1 MTEARPVL
9 DEDRLRRLVRELHAV
24 VKRDL
29 PWYEGSPDNDPGI
42 ALVELFAFVG
52 DALLVYQSR
61 AADEAYLRSH
71 RTWGLILHNVLG
83 TSPLVVTVDGSRWR
97 EVPSLASHGPDDAVY
112 VADRGADGSFTVRFG
127 DGQRGRRPAAGAQV
141 AATYRNGG
149 GAGVIATIL
158 WPPTPP
164 LSLEV
169 HASSERI
176 SLAPARRSWRDCL
189 TRWFVARR

>member
-1 MTEARPVL
+1 ML